1 MFFWDTLYNSQFQT
15 WIITNYVEA
24 MFQFNRETVEN
35 LHAALW
41 FTQNSIHNMEQN
53 LEDFLIGPLSLVTV
67 SFTLVSSLMIDVSL
81 SFLDFL
87 IPVVES
93 DNSELFS
100 YIESW

>member
-1 MFFWDTLYNSQFQT
+1 
-15 WIITNYVEA
+15 
-24 MFQFNRETVEN
+24 
-35 LHAALW
+35 
-41 FTQNSIHNMEQN
+41 MEQN

-87 IPVVES
+87 ISVEKS
-93 DNSELFS
+93 DNSEFS